1 MLQIIEMVAP
11 LFGLILLGYISGRL
25 NRITLEGLAW
35 MNFFIMYIALPPLI
49 YKLLAQTPLEEF
61 RNASFLLKTS
71 FSTFTIFFLC
81 FFIAKFRQQRTEN
94 STIQGF
100 AGAYGNIGYLGPPLA
115 MAAFGPEAGVPVAL
129 IFCLDN
135 TMHFTLAPLLMAFS
149 NDKRSNDKRN
159 KDKRPPLLPM
169 LLGIVKK
176 VLSHPLILS
185 TIAGIAAA
193 SAQFQPPVALDSLLT
208 MLASAA
214 APCALFVMGV
224 SAALRPLKRV
234 PVELSYL
241 VPIKLVLHPV
251 LVYLLLKPMS
261 DLPSVW
267 LHAAVLMA
275 ALPAATN
282 VFVLAQQYDVW
293 VERAS
298 SAVVVSTLFSVVSL
312 TLWLYLLSNGLR

>member
-1 MLQIIEMVAP
+1 MLQILEMVAP
-11 LFGLILLGYISGRL
+11 LFALILLGYISGRIS
-25 NRITLEGLAW
+25 NITLDGLAW
-35 MNFFIMYIALPPLI
+35 MNFFIVYLALPPLI

-61 RNASFLLKTS
+61 RNASFLFKTTL
-71 FSTFTIFFLC
+71 STFTIFFLC
-81 FFIAKFRQQRTEN
+81 FFIAKFRQQSTAI

-115 MAAFGPEAGVPVAL
+115 LAAFGPAAGVPVAL

-135 TMHFTLAPLLMAFS
+135 TMHFTLAPLLMAMGK
-149 NDKRSNDKRN
+149 N
-159 KDKRPPLLPM
+159 KRPRLLPM
-169 LLGIVKK
+169 LLGIIKK
-176 VLSHPLILS
+176 IISHPFIIA

-193 SAQFQPPVALDSLLT
+193 SVQYQPPVFLNSLLN

-234 PVELSYL
+234 PIELSYL

-251 LVYLLLKPMS
+251 LVYLLLKQMP

-312 TLWLYLLSNGLR
+312 TLWLYLLSNGLV

>member
-1 MLQIIEMVAP
+1 MLQIIEMLTP
-11 LFGLILLGYISGRL
+11 LFGLILLGYISGRIKK
-25 NRITLEGLAW
+25 ITLDGLAW

-49 YKLLAQTPLEEF
+49 FKLLAQTPLEEF
-61 RNASFLLKTS
+61 RNAGFLLKTS
-71 FSTFTIFFLC
+71 LSTFTIFVLC
-81 FFIAKFRQQRTEN
+81 FFIAKFRQQSTEN

-115 MAAFGPEAGVPVAL
+115 LAAFGPEAGVPVAL

-135 TMHFTLAPLLMAFS
+135 SIHFTLAPLLMSIS
-149 NDKRSNDKRN
+149 NKR
-159 KDKRPPLLPM
+159 RPPLLSM
-169 LLGIVKK
+169 LFGIVKN
-176 VLSHPLILS
+176 VLSHPLILA
-185 TIAGIAAA
+185 TIVGIAAA
-193 SAQFQPPVALDSLLT
+193 SVQYQPPAALNSLVT

-234 PVELSYL
+234 PIELSYL
-241 VPIKLVLHPV
+241 VPIKLVVHPI
-251 LVYLLLKPMS
+251 LVYLLLKQMPG
-261 DLPSVW
+261 LPTAW
-267 LHAAVLMA
+267 LQAAVLMA

-298 SAVVVSTLFSVVSL
+298 SAVVVSTLFSIVSL
-312 TLWLYLLSNGLR
+312 TLWLYLLSNGLL

>member
-1 MLQIIEMVAP
+1 MLQIIEMLTP
-11 LFGLILLGYISGRL
+11 LFGLILLGYISGRIKK
-25 NRITLEGLAW
+25 ITLDGLAW

-49 YKLLAQTPLEEF
+49 FKLLAQTPLEEF
-61 RNASFLLKTS
+61 RNAGFLLKTS
-71 FSTFTIFFLC
+71 LSTFAIFVLC
-81 FFIAKFRQQRTEN
+81 FFIAKFRQQSTEN

-115 MAAFGPEAGVPVAL
+115 LAAFGPEAGVPVAL

-135 TMHFTLAPLLMAFS
+135 SIHFTLAPLLMSIS
-149 NDKRSNDKRN
+149 NKR
-159 KDKRPPLLPM
+159 RPPLLSM
-169 LLGIVKK
+169 LFGIVKN
-176 VLSHPLILS
+176 VLSHPLILA
-185 TIAGIAAA
+185 TIVGIAAA
-193 SAQFQPPVALDSLLT
+193 SVQYQPPAALNSLVT

-234 PVELSYL
+234 PIELSYL
-241 VPIKLVLHPV
+241 VPIKLVVHPI
-251 LVYLLLKPMS
+251 LVYLLLKQMPG
-261 DLPSVW
+261 LPTAW
-267 LHAAVLMA
+267 LQAAVLMA

-298 SAVVVSTLFSVVSL
+298 SAVVVSTLFSIVSL
-312 TLWLYLLSNGLR
+312 TLWLYLLSNGLL

>member
-1 MLQIIEMVAP
+1 
-11 LFGLILLGYISGRL
+11 
-25 NRITLEGLAW
+25 
-35 MNFFIMYIALPPLI
+35 MYIALPPLI
-49 YKLLAQTPLEEF
+49 YKLLAQTPVEEF

-71 FSTFTIFFLC
+71 FSTFAIFFLC
-81 FFIAKFRQQRTEN
+81 FFIAKFRQQNTAN

-115 MAAFGPEAGVPVAL
+115 LAAFGPEAGVPVAL

-135 TMHFTLAPLLMAFS
+135 TMHFTLAPLLMAIG
-149 NDKRSNDKRN
+149 
-159 KDKRPPLLPM
+159 KDKRPKLLPM
-169 LLGIVKK
+169 LLGIIKK

-193 SAQFQPPVALDSLLT
+193 GAQFQAPVVLDSLLT

-234 PVELSYL
+234 PVELNYL
-241 VPIKLVLHPV
+241 VPIKLVLHPL
-251 LVYLLLKPMS
+251 LVYVLLKPMP
-261 DLPSVW
+261 DLPTAW

-282 VFVLAQQYDVW
+282 VFVLAQQYDAW

-312 TLWLYLLSNGLR
+312 TLWLYLLSNGLL

>member
-1 MLQIIEMVAP
+1 MLQILEMVAP
-11 LFGLILLGYISGRL
+11 LFGLILLGYISGRIQK
-25 NRITLEGLAW
+25 ITLEGLSW

-49 YKLLAQTPLEEF
+49 FKLLAQTPLEEF

-71 FSTFTIFFLC
+71 FSTFAIFFLC
-81 FFIAKFRQQRTEN
+81 FFIAKFRQQSTEN

-115 MAAFGPEAGVPVAL
+115 LAAFGPEAGVPVAL

-135 TMHFTLAPLLMAFS
+135 TMHFTFAPLLMAVS
-149 NDKRSNDKRN
+149 
-159 KDKRPPLLPM
+159 KDQRPQLLPM
-169 LLGIVKK
+169 LFGIVKN
-176 VLSHPLILS
+176 VFSHPLIVS

-193 SAQFQPPVALDSLLT
+193 GVQFQPPLVLDSLLT

-234 PVELSYL
+234 PIELSYL
-241 VPIKLVLHPV
+241 VPIKLVLHPI
-251 LVYLLLKPMS
+251 LVYILLKPMS
-261 DLPSVW
+261 DLPNAW

-312 TLWLYLLSNGLR
+312 TLWLYLLSNGMM